1 MHDVLEDRL
10 SRHIPSDSDS
20 ESAGPSERGGETL
33 NASGWSIVL
42 GLFGAGATFAF
53 VPLFRA
59 LCSDALREYAHAAAE
74 GVSGGM
80 YAGKIAG
87 LFIPRLQAFGFRSD
101 MGSRLRHNLFTILFF
116 SAGVSFTLLMTM
128 VPPLDIP

>member
-33 NASGWSIVL
+33 NASGWYFL
-42 GLFGAGATFAF
+42 
-53 VPLFRA
+53 
-59 LCSDALREYAHAAAE
+59 
-74 GVSGGM
+74 GVSIGM